1 MFLFR
6 MVFWLSLVV
15 LVMPIDKD
23 KLDSTNTQSIST
35 GDALSIAGNALSD
48 LSGFC
53 ARNPDVCVQGHEA
66 FIAFSAKAKY
76 VSSIAF
82 DYLNEQLQEDTGGR
96 TNNALAIDAQTQKQS

>member
-6 MVFWLSLVV
+6 VVFWLSLVV
-15 LVMPIDKD
+15 LVMPVDKD
-23 KLDSTNTQSIST
+23 NIDSTTTQSIST
-35 GDALSIAGNALSD
+35 GDALSFAGGALSD

-53 ARNPDVCVQGHEA
+53 VRNPDVCVQGHEA

-82 DYLNEQLQEDTGGR
+82 DYLNKQMQEDT
-96 TNNALAIDAQTQKQS
+96 SV

>member
-1 MFLFR
+1 MFMFLFR
-6 MVFWLSLVV
+6 VVFWLSLVV

-23 KLDSTNTQSIST
+23 KLDTTTTQSIST
-35 GDALSIAGNALSD
+35 VDALSFAGGALSD

-76 VSSIAF
+76 VSSIAL
-82 DYLNEQLQEDTGGR
+82 DYINEQLQEDTGEK
-96 TNNALAIDAQTQKQS
+96 TNNA